1 MWRLVLG
8 LLAMAAI
15 CLADRGHAAGESK
28 STACPVPEVK
38 LELRPEDETG
48 DRAWTPCE
56 KWVWSCI
63 VRGLEANLYEKQCFD
78 PRSTKNREA
87 RLGRQYE
94 PFVNPDKH
102 AAANL
107 LSDHFLRTILWRHE
121 EYAKKIPPP
130 GVRIY
135 GAYFD
140 DPVNLENVS
149 TSVNLVIDGSVFKR
163 GVRLTNFT
171 SPYNISFDGSNI
183 RGPLLMLRT
192 KIGGSLFLQKGVYDT
207 VDLRDARIGSS
218 IDAARSVFTDDF
230 RMDRARVEGKVNLVK
245 SRLTVLNAWDTS
257 IGGSLELRLADVR
270 LRVDMTGATVNGD
283 VRMQRTAFGRNRA
296 DQVPSCDWDPAAGG
310 DHLLNDLSVNYAGEA
325 WQRALTETVLSRPSL
340 DGRAAVG
347 NVCVELLKDARF
359 GANNEVLLRDMK
371 IKGNLCLIDLTG
383 EITGAGERD
392 HVDIISLDGTQ
403 ANSTVLRWKKSPS
416 QTLWHAVNFKTPY
429 MLVNLESQPQQ
440 HFIDNMDVGF
450 IAFVKKGAKEPPAEA
465 SDENVDKY
473 LCDVTPAPENAME
486 AGSDA
491 VHRGLVQFFTG
502 PANKSRSAQP
512 FSKIV
517 ERLEESSATSTYLK
531 IKLSEYKL
539 AKFCATSAVSKEL
552 STFSDLTWLSFPQ
565 KLTQAWGNVQESRRK
580 IQEGRDT
587 AEGTFDAIG
596 ETNRLFWDGVCSGGM
611 TVYKYAVSYGH
622 EPYNLF
628 YYAILFVGLF
638 WLLLRLDKPV
648 PASDEPPK
656 KLGLVYAVD
665 SFVPLAQLRLDR
677 RNAGALPNRALLR
690 VYLRFHRFAGLV
702 FAVLVFLFIYR
713 AAK

>member
-1 MWRLVLG
+1 MRRLVLG

-15 CLADRGHAAGESK
+15 CLADRGHAADESK
-28 STACPVPEVK
+28 NTACPVPEVK
-38 LELRPEDETG
+38 LELRPEDET
-48 DRAWTPCE
+48 AWSPCE

-63 VRGLEANLYEKQCFD
+63 LQGKEANLYEKKCLV
-78 PRSTKNREA
+78 PRSKENNEA
-87 RLGRQYE
+87 RAKSQYE
-94 PFVNPDKH
+94 PFVNPDAH
-102 AAANL
+102 PTNL
-107 LSDHFLRTILWRHE
+107 LGDGFLRTILWQE
-121 EYAKKIPPP
+121 DYAKRIPPP

-135 GAYFD
+135 GAYFKE
-140 DPVNLENVS
+140 PVNLENVAAS
-149 TSVNLVIDGSVFKR
+149 ANLVIDGSVFKR
-163 GVRLTNFT
+163 GVRLTNFR
-171 SPYNISFDGSNI
+171 SPKNISFDGSNI
-183 RGPLLMLRT
+183 RGPILMLRT
-192 KIGGSLFLQKGVYDT
+192 RIDGSLFLQKGIYDT

-230 RMDRARVEGKVNLVK
+230 RMDRARIEGKVNLVK
-245 SRLTVLNAWDTS
+245 SRLTVVNAWDTV
-257 IGGSLELRLADVR
+257 IGGSLELRLSDIR

-283 VRMQRTAFGRNRA
+283 VRMQRIAFGRKRA
-296 DQVPSCDWDPAAGG
+296 DQVPSCDWDTTTPA
-310 DHLLNDLSVNYAGEA
+310 DHLLSELNTTYAA
-325 WQRALTETVLSRPSL
+325 DKQALQRIAAETVLTRPSL
-340 DGRAAVG
+340 EGRPAIG
-347 NVCVELLKDARF
+347 NICVELLKDARF

-383 EITGAGERD
+383 EIDSDSGREHLDT
-392 HVDIISLDGTQ
+392 ISLDGTQ
-403 ANSTVLRWKKSPS
+403 ANSTVLRWKNSPS
-416 QTLWHAVNFKTPY
+416 ETRWHAVNFKTPY
-429 MLVNLESQPQQ
+429 MLVNLESQPRQ

-450 IAFVKKGAKEPPAEA
+450 IAFVKKDSHEPPPDA

-473 LCDVTPAPENAME
+473 LCDVTPAPENAMP
-486 AGSDA
+486 AWSDA
-491 VHRGLVQFFTG
+491 VHRRLVQFFTG

-517 ERLEESSATSTYLK
+517 ERLEESGATSTYLK

-539 AKFCATSAVSKEL
+539 AKVCATSAVSKEL
-552 STFSDLTWLSFPQ
+552 STFDDLSWLTFPQ
-565 KLTQAWGNVQESRRK
+565 RLTQAWSKV
-580 IQEGRDT
+580 RDSAET
-587 AEGTFDAIG
+587 AGDAYDVVG
-596 ETNRLFWDGVCSGGM
+596 ETNRLFWDGVCSSGI
-611 TVYKYAVSYGH
+611 TIYKYAVSYGH

-656 KLGLVYAVD
+656 KLGLIYAVD

>member
-8 LLAMAAI
+8 LLAMVAI
-15 CLADRGHAAGESK
+15 GLVDRAHAAEEPSK
-28 STACPVPEVK
+28 SACPAPEGK

-48 DRAWTPCE
+48 EKAWTPCE

-63 VRGLEANLYEKQCFD
+63 VRGLEANLYEKECLD

-87 RLGRQYE
+87 RAGRQYE

-107 LSDHFLRTILWRHE
+107 LSDHFLRTILWRQE
-121 EYAKKIPPP
+121 EYTKRIPPP

-135 GAYFD
+135 GAYFK

-149 TSVNLVIDGSVFKR
+149 TSANLVIDGSVFKR

-171 SPYNISFDGSNI
+171 SPHNISFDGSNI
-183 RGPLLMLRT
+183 RGPILMLRT
-192 KIGGSLFLQKGVYDT
+192 KIGGSLFLQRGVYDT

-245 SRLTVLNAWDTS
+245 SRLTVLNAWDAS

-283 VRMQRTAFGRNRA
+283 VRLQRIGFGRNRA
-296 DQVPSCDWDPAAGG
+296 DQVPSCDWDPAAGV
-310 DHLLNDLSVNYAGEA
+310 DHLLNDLSTTYSGEA
-325 WQRALTETVLSRPSL
+325 LQRALTETVLSRPSL
-340 DGRAAVG
+340 DGRPSVA
-347 NVCVELLKDARF
+347 NVCVELLKEARV

-371 IKGNLCLIDLTG
+371 IKGNLCLIDLSG
-383 EITGAGERD
+383 EITGPGQRD

-403 ANSTVLRWKKSPS
+403 ANSTVLRWKKSSS

-429 MLVNLESQPQQ
+429 MLINLESQPQQ

-450 IAFVKKGAKEPPAEA
+450 IAFVKRSATEPPAEA

-565 KLTQAWGNVQESRRK
+565 KLTQAWSNVQESRRK
-580 IQEGRDT
+580 IQEGKET

-628 YYAILFVGLF
+628 YYAILFVGMF
-638 WLLLRLDKPV
+638 WLLLRLDKPA
-648 PASDEPPK
+648 PTSDEAPK
-656 KLGLVYAVD
+656 KLGLTYAVD

-690 VYLRFHRFAGLV
+690 IYLRFHRFAGLV